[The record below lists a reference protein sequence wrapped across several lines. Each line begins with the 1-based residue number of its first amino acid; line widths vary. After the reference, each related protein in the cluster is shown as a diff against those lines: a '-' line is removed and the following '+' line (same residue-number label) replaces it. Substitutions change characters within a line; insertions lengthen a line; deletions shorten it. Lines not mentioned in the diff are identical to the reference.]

1 MDNQQWNQGPA
12 QEPFTAQ
19 QPQQQ
24 AYGGAGW
31 QQQQQQQQPYANAG
45 YGQQPPAYPVQQ
57 PQKPQSRLSGGWKV
71 LYAILGVFAPVI
83 ALLVAFLKS
92 RNSQSGDAEIRES
105 VKYMLIG
112 AIIGIVA
119 AIVLVIIGMS
129 VLTWLAV
136 GLASM

>member
-1 MDNQQWNQGPA
+1 MDNQQWNQGPV
-12 QEPFTAQ
+12 QEPFTTQ

-24 AYGGAGW
+24 AYGGTSW
-31 QQQQQQQQPYANAG
+31 QQPQQPYANAG
-45 YGQQPPAYPVQQ
+45 YGQQPPAYPVPQ

-71 LYAILGVFAPVI
+71 LYAVLGVFFPVI

-92 RNSQSGDAEIRES
+92 RNAQSGDAEIRES

-129 VLTWLAV
+129 ALTWLAV

>member
-1 MDNQQWNQGPA
+1 MENQQWNQGPE

-31 QQQQQQQQPYANAG
+31 QQPQQPYGNAG
-45 YGQQPPAYPVQQ
+45 YGQQPPAYPVPQ
-57 PQKPQSRLSGGWKV
+57 PQKLQSRLSGGWKV
-71 LYAILGVFAPVI
+71 LYAVLGIFAPII

-119 AIVLVIIGMS
+119 AIVLAIIGMS
-129 VLTWLAV
+129 ALTWLAV

>member
-1 MDNQQWNQGPA
+1 MDNQQWSQGLV

-24 AYGGAGW
+24 AYGGTGW
-31 QQQQQQQQPYANAG
+31 QQPQQPYGNAG
-45 YGQQPPAYPVQQ
+45 YGQQPPAYPVPQ
-57 PQKPQSRLSGGWKV
+57 PQKSQSRLSGGWKV
-71 LYAILGVFAPVI
+71 LYAVLGVFAPII

-119 AIVLVIIGMS
+119 AIVLVIIGMI
-129 VLTWLAV
+129 VLAWLAV

>member
-1 MDNQQWNQGPA
+1 MDNQQWNQGPV
-12 QEPFTAQ
+12 QDPFASQ

-24 AYGGAGW
+24 AYGETGW
-31 QQQQQQQQPYANAG
+31 QQPQQPYGNAG
-45 YGQQPPAYPVQQ
+45 YGQQPPAYPVPQ
-57 PQKPQSRLSGGWKV
+57 PQKPQSHLSGGWKL
-71 LYAILGVFAPVI
+71 LYAVLGIFAPII

-119 AIVLVIIGMS
+119 EIVLVIIGMS

>member
-12 QEPFTAQ
+12 QEPFTEQ
-19 QPQQQ
+19 QPRQQ

-31 QQQQQQQQPYANAG
+31 QQPQQPYGNAG
-45 YGQQPPAYPVQQ
+45 YGQQPPAYSVPQ
-57 PQKPQSRLSGGWKV
+57 PQKPQSHLSGGWKV
-71 LYAILGVFAPVI
+71 LYAVLGVFAPII

>member
-1 MDNQQWNQGPA
+1 MDNQQWNQEPV

-24 AYGGAGW
+24 AYGGTGW
-31 QQQQQQQQPYANAG
+31 QQPQQPYGNAG
-45 YGQQPPAYPVQQ
+45 YGQQPPAYQVSQQ
-57 PQKPQSRLSGGWKV
+57 QKPKSCLSGGWKV
-71 LYAILGVFAPVI
+71 LYAVLGVFAQII

-119 AIVLVIIGMS
+119 AIVLVFIGMS

>member
-12 QEPFTAQ
+12 QKPFTAQ

-24 AYGGAGW
+24 AYGETGW
-31 QQQQQQQQPYANAG
+31 QQPHQPYGNAG
-45 YGQQPPAYPVQQ
+45 YGQQHPAYPVQQ
-57 PQKPQSRLSGGWKV
+57 PQKPQSCLSGGWKV
-71 LYAILGVFAPVI
+71 LYAVLGVFAPII

-119 AIVLVIIGMS
+119 AIVLVLIGMS

>member
-1 MDNQQWNQGPA
+1 MENQQWNQGPE

-31 QQQQQQQQPYANAG
+31 QQPQQPYGNAG
-45 YGQQPPAYPVQQ
+45 YGQQPPAYPVPQ
-57 PQKPQSRLSGGWKV
+57 PQKLQSRLSGGWKV
-71 LYAILGVFAPVI
+71 LYAILGVFAPII

-129 VLTWLAV
+129 ALTWLAV

>member
-1 MDNQQWNQGPA
+1 MENQQWNQGPE

-31 QQQQQQQQPYANAG
+31 QQPQQPYGNAG
-45 YGQQPPAYPVQQ
+45 YGQQPPAYPVPQ
-57 PQKPQSRLSGGWKV
+57 PQKLQSRLSGGWKV
-71 LYAILGVFAPVI
+71 LYAVLGIFAPII

-136 GLASM
+136 GLALM

>member
-1 MDNQQWNQGPA
+1 MDNQQWSQGPA

-24 AYGGAGW
+24 AYGGTGW
-31 QQQQQQQQPYANAG
+31 QQTQQPYGNAG
-45 YGQQPPAYPVQQ
+45 YGQQPPAYPAPQ

-71 LYAILGVFAPVI
+71 LYAVLGVFAPII

-119 AIVLVIIGMS
+119 AIVLVIIGMI
-129 VLTWLAV
+129 VLAWLAV

>member
-1 MDNQQWNQGPA
+1 MDNQQWNQGPV
-12 QEPFTAQ
+12 QEPFTSQ

-24 AYGGAGW
+24 AYGETGW
-31 QQQQQQQQPYANAG
+31 QQPQQPYGNAG
-45 YGQQPPAYPVQQ
+45 YGQQPPAYPAPQ
-57 PQKPQSRLSGGWKV
+57 PQKSQSNLSGGWKL
-71 LYAILGVFAPVI
+71 LYAVLGIFAPII

-119 AIVLVIIGMS
+119 AIVLVIIGMI
-129 VLTWLAV
+129 VLAWLAV

>member
-1 MDNQQWNQGPA
+1 MENQQWSKGPA
-12 QEPFTAQ
+12 QEPFMPQ

-24 AYGGAGW
+24 AYGGTGW
-31 QQQQQQQQPYANAG
+31 QQPQQPYANAG
-45 YGQQPPAYPVQQ
+45 YGQQPPAYPVPQ
-57 PQKPQSRLSGGWKV
+57 PQKPQSHLSGGWKV
-71 LYAILGVFAPVI
+71 LYAVLGVFAPII

-92 RNSQSGDAEIRES
+92 RDSQSGDAEIRES

-119 AIVLVIIGMS
+119 AIVLVFIGMS

>member
-12 QEPFTAQ
+12 QEPFTVQ
-19 QPQQQ
+19 EPQQQQ

-31 QQQQQQQQPYANAG
+31 QQPQQPYGNAG
-45 YGQQPPAYPVQQ
+45 YGQQPPAYPVPQ
-57 PQKPQSRLSGGWKV
+57 PQKPQSHLSGGWKV
-71 LYAILGVFAPVI
+71 LYAVLGVFAPII

-119 AIVLVIIGMS
+119 AIVLVFIGMS

>member
-1 MDNQQWNQGPA
+1 MENQQWNQGPE

-31 QQQQQQQQPYANAG
+31 QQPQQPYGNAG
-45 YGQQPPAYPVQQ
+45 YGQQPPAYPVPQ
-57 PQKPQSRLSGGWKV
+57 PQKLQSRLSGGWKV
-71 LYAILGVFAPVI
+71 LYAVLGIFAPII

-92 RNSQSGDAEIRES
+92 RNSQSDDAEIRES

-119 AIVLVIIGMS
+119 AIVLVLIGMS

-136 GLASM
+136 GLASI

>member
-19 QPQQQ
+19 QPQQ
-24 AYGGAGW
+24 
-31 QQQQQQQQPYANAG
+31 PYANAG
-45 YGQQPPAYPVQQ
+45 YGQQPPAYPAPQ

-71 LYAILGVFAPVI
+71 LYAVLGIFAPII

-129 VLTWLAV
+129 ALTWLAV

>member
-1 MDNQQWNQGPA
+1 MDNQQWSQGPV
-12 QEPFTAQ
+12 QEPFTSQ
-19 QPQQQ
+19 HPQQQ
-24 AYGGAGW
+24 AYGETGW
-31 QQQQQQQQPYANAG
+31 QQPQQPYGNAG
-45 YGQQPPAYPVQQ
+45 YGQQPPAYPVPQ
-57 PQKPQSRLSGGWKV
+57 PQTPQSHLSGGWKV
-71 LYAILGVFAPVI
+71 LYAALGIFAPII

-92 RNSQSGDAEIRES
+92 RNSQSGDAEIRKS

>member
-1 MDNQQWNQGPA
+1 MDNQQWNQEPA

-19 QPQQQ
+19 QPQQP
-24 AYGGAGW
+24 YG
-31 QQQQQQQQPYANAG
+31 NAG
-45 YGQQPPAYPVQQ
+45 YGQQPPAYLVQQ

-71 LYAILGVFAPVI
+71 LYAILGVFAPII
-83 ALLVAFLKS
+83 ALLIAFLKS

>member
-12 QEPFTAQ
+12 QEPFTTQ
-19 QPQQQ
+19 QSL
-24 AYGGAGW
+24 
-31 QQQQQQQQPYANAG
+31 QPYANAG
-45 YGQQPPAYPVQQ
+45 YGQQPPAYPVPQ

-71 LYAILGVFAPVI
+71 LYAVLGVFAPII

>member
-1 MDNQQWNQGPA
+1 MENQQWNQGPE

-31 QQQQQQQQPYANAG
+31 QQPQQPYGNAG
-45 YGQQPPAYPVQQ
+45 YGQQPPAYPVPQ
-57 PQKPQSRLSGGWKV
+57 PQKLQSRLSGGWKV
-71 LYAILGVFAPVI
+71 LYAVLGIFAPII

-129 VLTWLAV
+129 ALTWLAV

>member
-19 QPQQQ
+19 QPQQ
-24 AYGGAGW
+24 AYDGAGW
-31 QQQQQQQQPYANAG
+31 QQPQQPYVNAG
-45 YGQQPPAYPVQQ
+45 YGQQPPAYPVSQQ
-57 PQKPQSRLSGGWKV
+57 QKPKSCLSGGWKV
-71 LYAILGVFAPVI
+71 LYAVLGVFAPII

-119 AIVLVIIGMS
+119 AIVLVFIGMS

>member
-1 MDNQQWNQGPA
+1 MDNQQWNQGA
-12 QEPFTAQ
+12 VQEPFTAQ

-24 AYGGAGW
+24 AYDGTGW
-31 QQQQQQQQPYANAG
+31 QQQQQPYGNAG
-45 YGQQPPAYPVQQ
+45 YWQQPPAYPVPQ
-57 PQKPQSRLSGGWKV
+57 PQKPQSCLSGGWKV
-71 LYAILGVFAPVI
+71 LYAVLGIFAPII

>member
-1 MDNQQWNQGPA
+1 MENQQWNQGPE

-31 QQQQQQQQPYANAG
+31 QQPQQPYGNAG
-45 YGQQPPAYPVQQ
+45 YGQQPPAYPVPQ
-57 PQKPQSRLSGGWKV
+57 PQKLQSRLSGGWKV
-71 LYAILGVFAPVI
+71 LYAVLGIFAPII

-129 VLTWLAV
+129 ALTWLAV
-136 GLASM
+136 GLTSM

>member
-1 MDNQQWNQGPA
+1 MENQQWNQGPE

-24 AYGGAGW
+24 AYGGASW
-31 QQQQQQQQPYANAG
+31 QQPQQPYGNAG
-45 YGQQPPAYPVQQ
+45 YGQQPPAYPVPQ
-57 PQKPQSRLSGGWKV
+57 PQKLQSRLSGGWKV
-71 LYAILGVFAPVI
+71 LYAVLGIFAPII

-129 VLTWLAV
+129 ALTWLAV

>member
-19 QPQQQ
+19 QPQQ
-24 AYGGAGW
+24 AYDGAGW
-31 QQQQQQQQPYANAG
+31 QQPQQPYVNAG
-45 YGQQPPAYPVQQ
+45 YGQQPPAYPVPQ
-57 PQKPQSRLSGGWKV
+57 PQKLQSRLSGGWKA
-71 LYAILGVFAPVI
+71 LYAVLGIFAPII

-119 AIVLVIIGMS
+119 AIVLVLIGMS
-129 VLTWLAV
+129 VLIWLAA
-136 GLASM
+136 GLALM

>member
-19 QPQQQ
+19 QPQQ
-24 AYGGAGW
+24 
-31 QQQQQQQQPYANAG
+31 PYANAG
-45 YGQQPPAYPVQQ
+45 YGQQPPAYPVPQ

-71 LYAILGVFAPVI
+71 LYAVLGVFAPII

-105 VKYMLIG
+105 VRYMLIG

>member
-1 MDNQQWNQGPA
+1 MENQQWNQGPE

-31 QQQQQQQQPYANAG
+31 QQPQQPYGNAG
-45 YGQQPPAYPVQQ
+45 YGQQPPAYPVPQ
-57 PQKPQSRLSGGWKV
+57 PQKLQSRLSGGWKV
-71 LYAILGVFAPVI
+71 LYAVLGIFAPIV

-119 AIVLVIIGMS
+119 AIVLVLIGMS

-136 GLASM
+136 GLASI

>member
-1 MDNQQWNQGPA
+1 MDNQQWNQGPV
-12 QEPFTAQ
+12 QEPFTNQ

-24 AYGGAGW
+24 AYGETGW
-31 QQQQQQQQPYANAG
+31 QQPQQPYGNAG
-45 YGQQPPAYPVQQ
+45 YGQQSPAYPAPQ

-71 LYAILGVFAPVI
+71 LYAVLGIFAPII

-129 VLTWLAV
+129 ALTWLAV

>member
-1 MDNQQWNQGPA
+1 MDNQQWNQEPA

-19 QPQQQ
+19 QPQQP
-24 AYGGAGW
+24 YG
-31 QQQQQQQQPYANAG
+31 NAG
-45 YGQQPPAYPVQQ
+45 YGQQPPAYLVQQ
-57 PQKPQSRLSGGWKV
+57 PQKPQSHLSGGWKV
-71 LYAILGVFAPVI
+71 LYAVLGVFAPII
-83 ALLVAFLKS
+83 ALLIAFLKS

>member
-1 MDNQQWNQGPA
+1 MENQQWNQGLE

-31 QQQQQQQQPYANAG
+31 QQPQQPYGNAG
-45 YGQQPPAYPVQQ
+45 YGQQPPAYPVPQ
-57 PQKPQSRLSGGWKV
+57 PQKLQSHLSGGWKV
-71 LYAILGVFAPVI
+71 LYAVLGIFAPII

-129 VLTWLAV
+129 ALTWLAV

>member
-1 MDNQQWNQGPA
+1 MGNQQWNQRPA
-12 QEPFTAQ
+12 QEPFTSQ

-24 AYGGAGW
+24 AYGGTGW
-31 QQQQQQQQPYANAG
+31 QQPQQPYENAG
-45 YGQQPPAYPVQQ
+45 YGQQQPPAYPVPQ
-57 PQKPQSRLSGGWKV
+57 PQKPQSHLSGGWKV
-71 LYAILGVFAPVI
+71 LYAVLGVFAPII

-92 RNSQSGDAEIRES
+92 RDAQSGDAEIRES

-119 AIVLVIIGMS
+119 AIVLVFIGMS

>member
-19 QPQQQ
+19 QPQQ
-24 AYGGAGW
+24 
-31 QQQQQQQQPYANAG
+31 PYANAG
-45 YGQQPPAYPVQQ
+45 YGQQPPAYPVPQ

-71 LYAILGVFAPVI
+71 LYAVLGVFVPII

-105 VKYMLIG
+105 VRYMLIG

-119 AIVLVIIGMS
+119 AIVLVLIGMS

>member
-1 MDNQQWNQGPA
+1 MDNQQWNQGPE
-12 QEPFTAQ
+12 QEPFTVQ

-24 AYGGAGW
+24 AYGGTGW
-31 QQQQQQQQPYANAG
+31 QQPQQPYANAG
-45 YGQQPPAYPVQQ
+45 YGQQPPAYPVPQ

-71 LYAILGVFAPVI
+71 LYAVLGIFAPII

-119 AIVLVIIGMS
+119 AIVLVFIGMS

>member
-1 MDNQQWNQGPA
+1 MENQQWNQGPE

-31 QQQQQQQQPYANAG
+31 QQPQQPYGNAG
-45 YGQQPPAYPVQQ
+45 HGQQPPAYPVPQ
-57 PQKPQSRLSGGWKV
+57 PQKLQSRLSGGWKV
-71 LYAILGVFAPVI
+71 LYAVLGIFAPII

-92 RNSQSGDAEIRES
+92 RNSQSDDAEIRES

-119 AIVLVIIGMS
+119 AIVLVLIGMS

-136 GLASM
+136 GLASI

>member
-1 MDNQQWNQGPA
+1 MDNQQWNQGTA
-12 QEPFTAQ
+12 QEPFLSQ

-24 AYGGAGW
+24 AYGETGW
-31 QQQQQQQQPYANAG
+31 QQPQQPYGNAG

-57 PQKPQSRLSGGWKV
+57 PQKPQSCLSGGWKV
-71 LYAILGVFAPVI
+71 LYAVLGVFAPII

-119 AIVLVIIGMS
+119 AIVLVLIGMS

>member
-1 MDNQQWNQGPA
+1 MDNQQWNQGSA
-12 QEPFTAQ
+12 QEPFTEQ
-19 QPQQQ
+19 QQQQ

-31 QQQQQQQQPYANAG
+31 QQPQQPYGNAG
-45 YGQQPPAYPVQQ
+45 YGQQPPAYPVPQ
-57 PQKPQSRLSGGWKV
+57 PQKPQSHLSGGWKL
-71 LYAILGVFAPVI
+71 LYAVLGIFVPII

-112 AIIGIVA
+112 TIIGIVA
-119 AIVLVIIGMS
+119 AIVLVLIGMS

>member
-12 QEPFTAQ
+12 QKPFTAQ

-24 AYGGAGW
+24 AYGETGW
-31 QQQQQQQQPYANAG
+31 QQPQQPYGNAG
-45 YGQQPPAYPVQQ
+45 YGQQHPAYPVQQ
-57 PQKPQSRLSGGWKV
+57 PQKPQSCLSGGWKV
-71 LYAILGVFAPVI
+71 LYAVLGVFAPII

-119 AIVLVIIGMS
+119 AIVLVLIGMS

>member
-1 MDNQQWNQGPA
+1 MENQQWNQGSE

-31 QQQQQQQQPYANAG
+31 QQPQQPYGNAG
-45 YGQQPPAYPVQQ
+45 YGQQPPAYPVPQ
-57 PQKPQSRLSGGWKV
+57 PQKLQSRLSGGWKV
-71 LYAILGVFAPVI
+71 LYAVLGIFAPII

-119 AIVLVIIGMS
+119 AIVLVLIGMS

-136 GLASM
+136 GLALM

>member
-1 MDNQQWNQGPA
+1 MENQQWNQGPV

-24 AYGGAGW
+24 AYGGTGW
-31 QQQQQQQQPYANAG
+31 QQPQQPDGNAG

-57 PQKPQSRLSGGWKV
+57 PQKPQSRLSGGWKA
-71 LYAILGVFAPVI
+71 LYAVLGVFAPVI

-119 AIVLVIIGMS
+119 AIVLVLIGMS